1 MARNKRVVIDKIS
14 KLGRTEHEEIF
25 KILIRHNIGYMQNSN
40 GVFCNFSAVSD
51 EILSEIETFVE
62 YCEKNQLELDAY
74 DKKINYSLLSK
85 NVGSTSSQSA
95 GNNDLGTVLQS
106 SNEEQ
111 DEIIKDTVM
120 TSDKVRGFVNML
132 ENNLERIHKKNSN
145 SKFVYARKRY
155 SRKIISDKKTYNE
168 CNCNLHKEDYCYK
181 KK

>member
-1 MARNKRVVIDKIS
+1 MARNKRVVMDKIS

-25 KILIRHNIGYMQNSN
+25 KILIRHNVGYMQNSN
-40 GVFCNFSAVSD
+40 GIFCNFSTVSD

-74 DKKINYSLLSK
+74 DKKINYGLLSK
-85 NVGSTSSQSA
+85 NG
-95 GNNDLGTVLQS
+95 GNVLQPALNSDLGIVLQ

-132 ENNLERIHKKNSN
+132 ENNLERIHNKNSN

-155 SRKIISDKKTYNE
+155 SRKLISDKKTYSD